1 MRAVSG
7 TVGKRAEQ
15 IRTRVKGL
23 AIRKPVNGGGSS
35 RRDAFGTC
43 DKRRRDGDRAGK
55 ACVVVV
61 RKSGTFLERV
71 TSGGGRATEQVS
83 MCGGC

>member
-1 MRAVSG
+1 L
-7 TVGKRAEQ
+7 E
-15 IRTRVKGL
+15 RVTS
-23 AIRKPVNGGGSS
+23 GGGT
-35 RRDAFGTC
+35 ATEQE
-43 DKRRRDGDRAGK
+43 KH
-55 ACVVVV
+55 VVVV